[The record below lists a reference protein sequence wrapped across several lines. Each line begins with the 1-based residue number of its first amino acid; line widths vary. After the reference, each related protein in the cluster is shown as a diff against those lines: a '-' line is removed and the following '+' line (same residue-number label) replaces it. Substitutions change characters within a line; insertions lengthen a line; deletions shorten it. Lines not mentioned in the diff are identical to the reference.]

1 MRHLK
6 SALIVAAATAL
17 LATAAQAQQKTSYSY
32 DAQGQLV
39 VAKKVEAETTYTYD
53 LAGNRTALGYR
64 SLYPVLQS
72 WEAEEMSWHQ
82 VGYADGDGWAA
93 NASSGAGLISAG
105 PYTIN
110 TPVGDNTAVWKM
122 TRGPS
127 SLASTQQVVVLSVFD
142 TSQLDTIASR
152 TITLADWPVASRYEY
167 FTVPFNLPASRKGHY
182 LEFYAN
188 YVPSTYV
195 KLDRVG
201 LALPTR
207 RGAEAGVATTSWEAE
222 SSGSIGHGTG
232 FADGD
237 GWAGNTSS
245 AQTLL
250 TYGPYV
256 TTLAAG
262 DRTALW
268 TMMIDANVGD
278 EGPVVRLEVYDA
290 TQGDVITDRT
300 LTRQAWALTLQHQTF
315 GVPFTLD
322 ASRAGHAIEFRTMFW
337 PRAYVRVDKIG
348 AR

>member
-6 SALIVAAATAL
+6 CALVVAAATAL
-17 LATAAQAQQKTSYSY
+17 LATAAQAQQKTSYTY

-39 VAKKVEAETTYTYD
+39 TAKKVEAETAYAYD

-64 SLYPVLQS
+64 SLFPVLQS
-72 WEAEEMSWHQ
+72 WEAEDNSWHYA
-82 VGYADGDGWAA
+82 GYPDGDGWSGSPSAA
-93 NASSGAGLISAG
+93 GGLLTFG
-105 PYTIN
+105 PYTSN
-110 TPVGDNTAVWKM
+110 TPVGANTAVWKLM
-122 TRGPS
+122 RQPS
-127 SLASTQQVVVLSVFD
+127 ALPPSQAVVVLTVFD
-142 TSQLDTIASR
+142 TTQLDALATR
-152 TITLADWPVASRYEY
+152 TVTLADWPVASRFEY
-167 FTVPFNLPASRKGHY
+167 FTLPFTLPAGRKGHY
-182 LEFYAN
+182 LEFYTD
-188 YVPSTYV
+188 YIPSTHV
-195 KLDRVG
+195 KVDRTG
-201 LALPTR
+201 LALPILA
-207 RGAEAGVATTSWEAE
+207 GAAAGVATSSWEAE
-222 SSGSIGHGTG
+222 GGAIGHATG

-250 TYGPYV
+250 TYAPYV

-262 DRTALW
+262 ERTALW

-278 EGPVVRLEVYDA
+278 EQPVVRLEVYDA

-300 LTRQAWALTLQHQTF
+300 LTRQAWALTMQHQTF

-337 PRAYVRVDKIG
+337 PRAYVRIDKIG